1 MPNAAEVNTNS
12 MTYASFFS
20 IFVLL
25 CGGIIYDLLGRR
37 ATVAIMFFVGA
48 AASVPFP
55 FGTLVN
61 M

>member
-1 MPNAAEVNTNS
+1 
-12 MTYASFFS
+12 MTYASFCS

-48 AASVPFP
+48 AASTPFP
-55 FGTLVN
+55 FGPLVS